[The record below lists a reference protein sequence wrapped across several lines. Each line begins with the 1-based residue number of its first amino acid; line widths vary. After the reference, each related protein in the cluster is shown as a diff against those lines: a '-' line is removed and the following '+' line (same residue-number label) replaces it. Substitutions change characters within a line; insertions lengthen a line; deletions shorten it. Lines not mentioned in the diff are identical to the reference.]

1 MMDKEQIKEFAIT
14 EYRRWLTCAT
24 DPKAQNELK
33 NLAGQEEELVDAFC
47 AHLRFGTSG
56 IRGVLGIG
64 INRMNEY
71 VVRRTTQGVANYLNR
86 TCSHRP
92 RVVISYDSRDKSDVF
107 AMETAKVLRGNDVE
121 VHLFPHLAPVSV
133 LSYSI
138 RKLSCDM
145 GIMITASHNPKI
157 FNGYKVYGSDG
168 YQIVGDVPDAIL
180 EEIDKLDFF
189 DGIREDHSGIQF
201 VSDEVS
207 KSFCRDVIAMSTAD
221 GILGN
226 QMNELSVVYTPLNGT
241 GNHYVR
247 QVLDGIGFN
256 NLTVVGCQEM
266 PDSSFSTCPAP
277 NPEKITAYNE
287 GFKALDAVKGDIIIA
302 TDPDCDRVGVSI
314 YHDSMKVL
322 LTGNQLGVLMLD
334 YLCHVRP
341 PKPGQFMIKS
351 IVTTPLAERIA
362 EKYGLRTVN
371 TLTGFKYIGEMIT
384 SLEQAGRLSEYYF
397 GFEESNGYL
406 MNPFIRD
413 KDGVSSAM
421 LAVEVAA
428 WCKAAGK
435 DLIQRLHEIYEEFGV
450 CRDKTWNFFFEG
462 PYGSLTMGHVMDW
475 FRNNLTAGSSIGG
488 VMIQERIDYLQDTG
502 LPKSDVMS
510 YLLEGGTQLVIRPSG
525 TEAKIKIY
533 IFETENLP
541 TVEKDIENIMNS
553 FKG

>member
-1 MMDKEQIKEFAIT
+1 MMDKKQIREFAIT

-71 VVRRTTQGVANYLNR
+71 VIRRTTQGVANYLNR
-86 TCSHRP
+86 ICSHRP

-207 KSFCRDVIAMSTAD
+207 KNFCRDVIAMSTAD

>member
-1 MMDKEQIKEFAIT
+1 MMDKERIKEFAIT

-33 NLAGQEEELVDAFC
+33 NLAGQEGELVDAFC

-86 TCSHRP
+86 TCSHQP

-384 SLEQAGRLSEYYF
+384 SLEQAGRLSEYF

>member
-1 MMDKEQIKEFAIT
+1 MMDKERIKEFAIT

>member
-1 MMDKEQIKEFAIT
+1 MMDKKQIREFAIT

-71 VVRRTTQGVANYLNR
+71 VIRRTTQGVANYLNR
-86 TCSHRP
+86 ICSHRP

-121 VHLFPHLAPVSV
+121 IHLFPHLAPVSV

-207 KSFCRDVIAMSTAD
+207 KNFCRDVIAMSTAD

>member
-1 MMDKEQIKEFAIT
+1 MMDKERIKEFAIT

-33 NLAGQEEELVDAFC
+33 NLAGQEGELVDAFC

-86 TCSHRP
+86 TCSHQP